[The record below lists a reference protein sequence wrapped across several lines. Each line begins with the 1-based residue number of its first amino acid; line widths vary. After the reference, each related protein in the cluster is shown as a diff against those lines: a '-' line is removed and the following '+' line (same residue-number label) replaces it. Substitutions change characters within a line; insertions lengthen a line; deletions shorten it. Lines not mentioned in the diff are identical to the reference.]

1 MEFVELLLYQGLNGV
16 FKIEDPLLLIKMNK
30 KRSLV
35 MLFL

>member
-16 FKIEDPLLLIKMNK
+16 FKIDPLLLIKMNK